1 MGSLSIWHW
10 LVVIVVVLLLF
21 GRGKISDLM
30 GDVAQG
36 IKAFKKGMAD
46 DDKAEAAKTDE
57 VKSIDHQPGQDAAP
71 SQTEKSKAPC
81 VIHHVGRRHNP
92 RKDLQIQGKGNMW

>member
-10 LVVIVVVLLLF
+10 IVVIAVVLLLF

-36 IKAFKKGMAD
+36 IKAFKKGMKD
-46 DDKAEAAKTDE
+46 DDVASDKPEP
-57 VKSIDHQPGQDAAP
+57 VKSIDHNSTSPSAARQDVG
-71 SQTEKSKAPC
+71 SKA
-81 VIHHVGRRHNP
+81 V
-92 RKDLQIQGKGNMW
+92 

>member
-10 LVVIVVVLLLF
+10 VVVIAVVLLLF

-36 IKAFKKGMAD
+36 IKAFKKGMSD
-46 DDKAEAAKTDE
+46 DDGPPKTEAGKPDVKVIDNDNAGTAMKARAE
-57 VKSIDHQPGQDAAP
+57 
-71 SQTEKSKAPC
+71 TEKRFEGGT
-81 VIHHVGRRHNP
+81 V
-92 RKDLQIQGKGNMW
+92 

>member
-10 LVVIVVVLLLF
+10 IVVIAVVLLLF

-36 IKAFKKGMAD
+36 IKAFKKGMQD
-46 DDKAEAAKTDE
+46 DDKTTPATPPEP
-57 VKSIDHQPGQDAAP
+57 VKSIDHTAP
-71 SQTEKSKAPC
+71 PPPSATRTDVGSKA
-81 VIHHVGRRHNP
+81 V
-92 RKDLQIQGKGNMW
+92 

>member
-1 MGSLSIWHW
+1 MGSMSIWHW
-10 LVVIVVVLLLF
+10 IVVIGVVLLLF

-46 DDKAEAAKTDE
+46 DDKTAEAAKPDSAKILDHVAEHPTDG
-57 VKSIDHQPGQDAAP
+57 VKQRA
-71 SQTEKSKAPC
+71 QTESKFE
-81 VIHHVGRRHNP
+81 GSTS
-92 RKDLQIQGKGNMW
+92 

>member
-10 LVVIVVVLLLF
+10 IVVIAVVLLLF

-36 IKAFKKGMAD
+36 IKAFKKGMKD
-46 DDKAEAAKTDE
+46 DDTALDKPAEP
-57 VKSIDHQPGQDAAP
+57 VKSIDHTGGSSTPARSDVG
-71 SQTEKSKAPC
+71 SKA
-81 VIHHVGRRHNP
+81 V
-92 RKDLQIQGKGNMW
+92 

>member
-10 LVVIVVVLLLF
+10 IVVIAVVLLLF

-36 IKAFKKGMAD
+36 IKAFKKGMQD
-46 DDKAEAAKTDE
+46 DDKTPEKTDP
-57 VKSIDHQPGQDAAP
+57 VKSIDHAPPAP
-71 SQTEKSKAPC
+71 SASRTDVGSKA
-81 VIHHVGRRHNP
+81 V
-92 RKDLQIQGKGNMW
+92 

>member
-10 LVVIVVVLLLF
+10 LVVGVIVLLLF

-36 IKAFKKGMAD
+36 IKAFKKGMAE
-46 DDKAEAAKTDE
+46 DKPEEAASKEPVKTLNH
-57 VKSIDHQPGQDAAP
+57 SPGTAP
-71 SQTEKSKAPC
+71 EMKATAESEKRYGGGT
-81 VIHHVGRRHNP
+81 V
-92 RKDLQIQGKGNMW
+92 

>member
-10 LVVIVVVLLLF
+10 IVVIAVVLLLF

-36 IKAFKKGMAD
+36 IKAFKKGMQED
-46 DDKAEAAKTDE
+46 EKPVEKTE
-57 VKSIDHQPGQDAAP
+57 PVKSIDHNASPQAAR
-71 SQTEKSKAPC
+71 TDVGSKA
-81 VIHHVGRRHNP
+81 V
-92 RKDLQIQGKGNMW
+92 

>member
-1 MGSLSIWHW
+1 MGSMSIWHW
-10 LVVIVVVLLLF
+10 IVVIGVVLLLF

-46 DDKAEAAKTDE
+46 DDKTAEKPEPVKT
-57 VKSIDHQPGQDAAP
+57 IDSNTP
-71 SQTEKSKAPC
+71 STTSSRTDVGSK
-81 VIHHVGRRHNP
+81 VV
-92 RKDLQIQGKGNMW
+92 

>member
-10 LVVIVVVLLLF
+10 IVVIGVVLLLF

-36 IKAFKKGMAD
+36 IKAFKKGMQD
-46 DDKAEAAKTDE
+46 DDKVAEKPAEPVRT
-57 VKSIDHQPGQDAAP
+57 IDNPPPQPAP
-71 SQTEKSKAPC
+71 RSD
-81 VIHHVGRRHNP
+81 VGT
-92 RKDLQIQGKGNMW
+92 KVV

>member
-10 LVVIVVVLLLF
+10 IIVIAVVLLLF

-36 IKAFKKGMAD
+36 IKAFKKGMKD
-46 DDKAEAAKTDE
+46 DDVASDKPEP
-57 VKSIDHQPGQDAAP
+57 VKSIDHNSAAP
-71 SQTEKSKAPC
+71 PAARQDVGSKA
-81 VIHHVGRRHNP
+81 V
-92 RKDLQIQGKGNMW
+92 

>member
-10 LVVIVVVLLLF
+10 IVVIAVVLLLF

-36 IKAFKKGMAD
+36 IKAFKKGMKD
-46 DDKAEAAKTDE
+46 DEAASDKPEPVKT
-57 VKSIDHQPGQDAAP
+57 IDHNAASP
-71 SQTEKSKAPC
+71 SAARSDVGSKA
-81 VIHHVGRRHNP
+81 V
-92 RKDLQIQGKGNMW
+92 